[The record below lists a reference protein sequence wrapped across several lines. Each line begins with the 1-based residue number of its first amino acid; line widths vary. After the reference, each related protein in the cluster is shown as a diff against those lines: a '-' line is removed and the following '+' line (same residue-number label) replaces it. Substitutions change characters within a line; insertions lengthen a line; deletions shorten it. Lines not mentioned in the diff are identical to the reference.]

1 MTADKI
7 KDILTNL
14 GYKLSDFGNHW
25 RTSAL
30 YRGGKNPTALQVY
43 KDSGVWVDFVK
54 DSSYLPLESLVSATL
69 QTNDKDE
76 LKKILGGYDFANT
89 PTETIEKPKLVMEKT
104 YPSSMLDRLLPHYK
118 FYNDRGIDS
127 SVLKSL
133 SSGLATEGT
142 MYQRFVFPIYNSDG
156 SICGFSGRDMSPSP
170 NNRPKWKH
178 VGKKSSWIYPFYV
191 PNPSGES
198 VQSAISESGS
208 VILVESIGDLL
219 NLNQNGIKNVL
230 VLFGTSISSAM
241 TCFLVGS
248 GCSKVILS
256 LNNDKD
262 KDQNRGKIGTY
273 KCYLKLLNYF
283 NKDNIIIHSP
293 LENDFGD
300 MSSNQFPEWKSYLDE
315 EEYIFDQPS
324 YQKEILQLIEQKEIS
339 SSSYKNKFFNE

>member
-1 MTADKI
+1 MTSDKI

-54 DSSYLPLESLVSATL
+54 NSSYLPLESLVSATL

-76 LKKILGGYDFANT
+76 LNKVLGWYDFSET
-89 PTETIEKPKLVMEKT
+89 PNQSFEKPKLVMEKT

-127 SVLKSL
+127 SVLKAL
-133 SSGLATEGT
+133 NSGLATEGA
-142 MYQRFVFPIYNSDG
+142 MYQRFVFPIYNTDG
-156 SICGFSGRDMSPSP
+156 LICGFSGRDMSPSP
-170 NNRPKWKH
+170 NKRPKWKH
-178 VGKKSSWIYPFYV
+178 VGKKSSWIYPLYV
-191 PNPSGES
+191 PNSSGES

-219 NLNQNGIKNVL
+219 NLHQNGIKNVL

-241 TCFLVGS
+241 TCFLVSS
-248 GCSKVILS
+248 GCSKIILS
-256 LNNDKD
+256 LNNDNN
-262 KDQNRGKIGTY
+262 KDQNRGKIGSY

-283 NKDNIIIHSP
+283 NKDDVIIHPP

-300 MSSNQFPEWKSYLDE
+300 MSADQFPKWKSYLDE
-315 EEYIFDQPS
+315 EEYIFDQS
-324 YQKEILQLIEQKEIS
+324 YYQKEILKLIEQKEIP